1 MTRVKEGDI
10 CEGKVA
16 DLKETKK
23 MHRIRVC
30 RLGAADG
37 PKEYSMKMLIR
48 MVWGSADEEL
58 SMNQERKRKFEFCE
72 DFDDLVV
79 IFSIVYF

>member
-1 MTRVKEGDI
+1 
-10 CEGKVA
+10 
-16 DLKETKK
+16 
-23 MHRIRVC
+23 MHRIRAG
-30 RLGAADG
+30 RWGGADG

-48 MVWGSADEEL
+48 MVWGLADEEL